1 MQSLKHS
8 HIWRC
13 SDEVMPYIVL
23 HEVTIS
29 FCCWLHDATDK
40 KKMQQSSGYLK
51 TAQCTY
57 STYLYFLT
65 TFFRTCSLIR
75 TLNQFEALDGRC
87 LAVYCVTSGYFVV
100 QKKKKKERKTL

>member
-29 FCCWLHDATDK
+29 FFLGYTTLQTR
-40 KKMQQSSGYLK
+40 KMQQSSGYLK